1 MKRTFTNYSVLL
13 MAFVWGAVQGLDNAG
28 PEPASPAPAGA
39 GFPVLASPMF
49 PVDYGPVDS
58 SDSLWSIANRLRP
71 DSSVT
76 VQQMMLA
83 LLRTNPDGFI
93 NNNINWLKKGHI
105 LQVPADDEL
114 RVLSAQEAL
123 AEIEAQ
129 NRLWWEATGR
139 IAAYTPKQPDS
150 IAAGMEAGET
160 VMAETEAGETVMAGM
175 EADEIVMAGMEA
187 DEIVMAGTETDEAVM
202 PGRDAELQLV
212 GLTEND
218 VDSSAGQEAGP
229 DDSAASESLALVNE
243 RLEMLSQENTELKD
257 RLSEAENIINEL
269 NRLAELKD
277 NELVILQS
285 QSAAESP
292 KPVPGDE
299 PVEPEA
305 ERPEP
310 GALFAQVKSKVAQV
324 IAEPGDNLMV
334 IVGAIG
340 GIMVLIIAGLLFARR
355 KRAGGTGK
363 QEAAAGTDSADSSL
377 EAGAEGVEESPELI
391 DLEDN
396 EDESQV
402 EPSTMDF
409 EAGEEEDEDTVFVP
423 KSSEP
428 EEDLVANKLDLAKAY
443 IELGDEDN
451 VKSILAEVLSEGNAE
466 QREEAQQLLKQI

>member
-1 MKRTFTNYSVLL
+1 MKRTFTSYSVLL

-150 IAAGMEAGET
+150 IAAGMETDET

-175 EADEIVMAGMEA
+175 EADEI
-187 DEIVMAGTETDEAVM
+187 IMAGTETDEAVM

-409 EAGEEEDEDTVFVP
+409 EAGEEEDDDTVFVP

>member
-1 MKRTFTNYSVLL
+1 MKRAFTSCSVLL

-93 NNNINWLKKGHI
+93 NNNVNWLKKGHI

-114 RVLSAQEAL
+114 RVLSAREAL

-150 IAAGMEAGET
+150 IAAGMETGET
-160 VMAETEAGETVMAGM
+160 
-175 EADEIVMAGMEA
+175 I
-187 DEIVMAGTETDEAVM
+187 MAGTETDKTVM

-212 GLTEND
+212 GLTENEI
-218 VDSSAGQEAGP
+218 DSSAGQEAGP
-229 DDSAASESLALVNE
+229 DDSATSESLALVNE
-243 RLEMLSQENTELKD
+243 RLEMLSQENTELED
-257 RLSEAENIINEL
+257 RLSEAENIIDEL
-269 NRLAELKD
+269 NRLVELKD
-277 NELVILQS
+277 NELVVLQS
-285 QSAAESP
+285 QSAAEST

-299 PVEPEA
+299 PVETDA

-310 GALFAQVKSKVAQV
+310 GALFARVKSKAAQV
-324 IAEPGDNLMV
+324 IAEPGDNLVV
-334 IVGAIG
+334 IVGTIG
-340 GIMVLIIAGLLFARR
+340 GIMALIIAGLLLARR
-355 KRAGGTGK
+355 KRADGTGK
-363 QEAAAGTDSADSSL
+363 QEAVAGTDSADSSL

-396 EDESQV
+396 EDESRV
-402 EPSTMDF
+402 EPSTRGF
-409 EAGEEEDEDTVFVP
+409 EAGEGEDDDTIFVP
-423 KSSEP
+423 KSSES

-443 IELGDEDN
+443 IKLGDKDN
-451 VKSILAEVLSEGNAE
+451 TKSILAEVLSEGNVE